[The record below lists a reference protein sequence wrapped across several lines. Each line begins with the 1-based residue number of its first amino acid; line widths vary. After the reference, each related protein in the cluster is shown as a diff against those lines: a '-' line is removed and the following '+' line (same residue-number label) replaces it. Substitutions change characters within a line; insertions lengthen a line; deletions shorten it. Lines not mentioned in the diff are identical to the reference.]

1 MADLPCVRY
10 RQCLVVRNAGDFVK
24 AAEGRIVRPTLR
36 CLIDDLG
43 NEVGPT
49 SLRSVLSTARRD
61 MAANSRFLFP
71 VPLAAAEHLLTD
83 KANLL
88 ALDPNA
94 DREPIVSIT
103 DRSAI
108 KVKSSDRRGAL
119 WVDTEG
125 TWWLLAAGRRKNDG
139 PGDFYRELAKFGR
152 DSSPIAP
159 TADDLKYFKLE
170 TAYIA
175 DCALDRDA
183 HTAIVEAILS
193 AAASPGQPQSADV
206 FSARVGVQIDAEPGD
221 EMLTVAFDFLSF
233 DQRARFPVDV
243 LAFVPGFETLDD
255 WDVMPSLRSG
265 DPETWYTF
273 VPRSWISYLAT
284 SVELDALLREQAIPM
299 VGPSSPQGSGRVAHR
314 AAAALVALS
323 YVEGIEITALC
334 GVQFVAHRDPEL
346 YDECETCGLALALL
360 RQAFISET

>member
-1 MADLPCVRY
+1 
-10 RQCLVVRNAGDFVK
+10 VK
-24 AAEGRIVRPTLR
+24 AVVGRVVRPTLR

-43 NEVGPT
+43 NEVGPV
-49 SLRSVLSTARRD
+49 SLRATLSTARGD

-94 DREPIVSIT
+94 DRELIVSIT
-103 DRSAI
+103 DRSVV

-119 WVDTEG
+119 WADADG
-125 TWWLLAAGRRKNDG
+125 TWWLLAAGRRKDDG
-139 PGDFYRELAKFGR
+139 SGDFYREVAKFGS

-159 TADDLKYFKLE
+159 TADDLTYLKLE

-175 DCALDRDA
+175 DCTMERNA
-183 HTAIVEAILS
+183 HTAIVEAILA
-193 AAASPGQPQSADV
+193 AAASPGQPQTAEV
-206 FSARVGVQIDAEPGD
+206 FGARVGVQIDAEPGD
-221 EMLTVAFDFLSF
+221 EMLSVAFDFVSF

-243 LAFVPGFETLDD
+243 LGFVPGFETVDD
-255 WDVMPSLRSG
+255 WDMVPSMRPG
-265 DPETWYTF
+265 APETWYTF

-284 SVELDALLREQAIPM
+284 SVELDGLLSKRTVPAASALNLPTA
-299 VGPSSPQGSGRVAHR
+299 GRVAHR
-314 AAAALVALS
+314 AAAALVTLS

-334 GVQFVAHRDPEL
+334 GVRFVAHRDPEL
-346 YDECETCGLALALL
+346 YDECPSCGAALELL
-360 RQAFISET
+360 RQTLSSES